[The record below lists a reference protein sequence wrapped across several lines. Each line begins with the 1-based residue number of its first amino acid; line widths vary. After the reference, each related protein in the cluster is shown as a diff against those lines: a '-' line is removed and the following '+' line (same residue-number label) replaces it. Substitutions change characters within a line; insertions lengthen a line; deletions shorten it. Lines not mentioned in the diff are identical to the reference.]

1 MVRGEVLLTLTTFY
15 FVMARKELSKMEIQN
30 IIQKSN
36 DELKEIFD
44 ELDRIELD
52 NTKKVLEAFKDNK
65 IAEAHLNGT
74 TGYGYGDIG
83 REAIEN
89 IFAKVFKGED
99 ALVRSQFISGTH
111 TISTCLF
118 GLLRPG
124 DKVLSINGKPYDTLD
139 EVIGIVDNPSSLK
152 VWGVTYE
159 QVELKNGKFDIPAI
173 IDRVSKNDLKL
184 IIVQRSRGYLYRDAF
199 TIEELENVFS
209 EIRKVNTTAN
219 IMVDNC
225 YGEFTDTREPLE
237 VGADVIV
244 GSLIKNPGGGIAKTG
259 GYIVG
264 KKELIE
270 LISDR
275 YSAPGLG
282 KEGGASFN
290 HNREILQGFFMAPH
304 TVNQALKTA
313 VFTAYCLEKL
323 GFEASPRYDAKRS
336 DIVQMIK
343 FQDPDKLVKYCQGI
357 QAMSP
362 VDSHVKPMPWDMPGY
377 TDQVVMAAGAFT
389 AGSSIE
395 ISCDGPIR
403 PPYVAYQQGGLTF
416 QSGKLAVI
424 NAIKS
429 VIE

>member
-1 MVRGEVLLTLTTFY
+1 MQDLRT
-15 FVMARKELSKMEIQN
+15 
-30 IIQKSN
+30 IINNSTN
-36 DELKEIFD
+36 DLRPIFD
-44 ELDRIELD
+44 NLDQIEMT
-52 NTKKVLEAFKDNK
+52 NTEKVLEAFKENK

-99 ALVRSQFISGTH
+99 AIVRSQFISGTH

-118 GLLRPG
+118 GILRPG
-124 DKVLSINGKPYDTLD
+124 DTVLSINGKPYDTLD
-139 EVIGIVDNPSSLK
+139 EVLGVVDNPSSLK
-152 VWGVTYE
+152 AWGVKYE
-159 QVELKNGKFDIPAI
+159 HIELKDGKFDISAI
-173 IDRVSKNDLKL
+173 VERVSKNDIKL
-184 IIVQRSRGYLYRDAF
+184 IISQRSRGYLYRDAF
-199 TIEELENVFS
+199 TIEELEEVFS
-209 EIRKVNTTAN
+209 QIRKVNSSAY
-219 IMVDNC
+219 IMTDNC
-225 YGEFTDTREPLE
+225 YGEFTDIREPLE
-237 VGADVIV
+237 VGADLIV
-244 GSLIKNPGGGIAKTG
+244 GSLIKNPGAGIAKTG

-264 KKELIE
+264 KKELID

-290 HNREILQGFFMAPH
+290 HNRDILQGFFMAPH
-304 TVNQALKTA
+304 VVNQALKTA
-313 VFTAYCLEKL
+313 VFSSYCLEKL
-323 GFEASPRYDAKRS
+323 GYEVSPKYTDKRS

-377 TDQVVMAAGAFT
+377 TDQVVMASGAFT
-389 AGSSIE
+389 SGSSIE

-403 PPYVAYQQGGLTF
+403 PPYVAYQQGGLTY

-424 NAIKS
+424 NAINM
-429 VIE
+429 IM

>member
-1 MVRGEVLLTLTTFY
+1 MDNLNEIISSSNSELLP
-15 FVMARKELSKMEIQN
+15 V
-30 IIQKSN
+30 
-36 DELKEIFD
+36 FD
-44 ELDRIELD
+44 ELDRIEYE
-52 NTKKVLEAFKDNK
+52 NTKKVLEAFNENK
-65 IAEAHLNGT
+65 ISEMHLNGT
-74 TGYGYGDIG
+74 TGYGYGDAG

-89 IFAKVFKGED
+89 IFTKVFKGED
-99 ALVRSQFISGTH
+99 AIVRSQFISGTQ
-111 TISTCLF
+111 TISTVLF
-118 GLLRPG
+118 GILRPG
-124 DKVLSINGKPYDTLD
+124 DTVLSINGKPYDTLD
-139 EVIGIVDNPSSLK
+139 EVIGIVENPSSLK
-152 VWGVTYE
+152 AWGIKYE
-159 QVELKNGKFDIPAI
+159 QVELKDGKLDIPSI
-173 IDRVSKNDLKL
+173 VDRVSKNDIKL
-184 IIVQRSRGYLYRDAF
+184 IICQRSRGYLYRDAF
-199 TIEELENVFS
+199 TIEELEETFS
-209 EIRKVNTTAN
+209 EIRKVNNTAY
-219 IMVDNC
+219 IMTDNC

-244 GSLIKNPGGGIAKTG
+244 GSLIKNPGAGIAKTG

-304 TVNQALKTA
+304 TVNQALKIA
-313 VFTAYCLEKL
+313 IFSAYCLEKM
-323 GFEASPRYDAKRS
+323 GFEVSPKYNQKRS

-343 FQDPDKLVKYCQGI
+343 FEDADKLVKYCQGI

-377 TDQVVMAAGAFT
+377 TDQVVMASGAFT

-403 PPYVAYQQGGLTF
+403 PPYVAYQQGGLTY

-424 NAIKS
+424 NAINS
-429 VIE
+429 IL